1 MSEDADSGSATSDP
15 PTPVDRAA
23 ALAEGAPRMP
33 RRYIYLMLGVVVFL
47 GIGGSVLEHDL
58 TSAGLNPTSSRA
70 VPQIS
75 TSTPPP
81 PTTLAGGDGSLHAS
95 LPAFMGLIRLAPHP
109 APKFTLT
116 DQHGRT
122 ISLASQRG
130 KVVVLTFFGGR
141 CDDICPVLGSEIR
154 RAEAGMGAGAGRV
167 SFLVVNTDPGVTS
180 VAGLA
185 AALRRT
191 GLGDMPNWH
200 MLTGPLATLN
210 AIWRAYGVS
219 ITVTKATGAVVHNN
233 LMYFV
238 DPMGRLR
245 LRATPVV
252 DESRTGM
259 FRLAIAG
266 VDRWA
271 AGIARYAS
279 SLLPA
284 R

>member
-1 MSEDADSGSATSDP
+1 
-15 PTPVDRAA
+15 
-23 ALAEGAPRMP
+23 
-33 RRYIYLMLGVVVFL
+33 
-47 GIGGSVLEHDL
+47 
-58 TSAGLNPTSSRA
+58 
-70 VPQIS
+70 
-75 TSTPPP
+75 
-81 PTTLAGGDGSLHAS
+81 
-95 LPAFMGLIRLAPHP
+95 
-109 APKFTLT
+109 
-116 DQHGRT
+116 
-122 ISLASQRG
+122 
-130 KVVVLTFFGGR
+130 
-141 CDDICPVLGSEIR
+141 
-154 RAEAGMGAGAGRV
+154 
-167 SFLVVNTDPGVTS
+167 
-180 VAGLA
+180 
-185 AALRRT
+185 
-191 GLGDMPNWH
+191 MPNWH